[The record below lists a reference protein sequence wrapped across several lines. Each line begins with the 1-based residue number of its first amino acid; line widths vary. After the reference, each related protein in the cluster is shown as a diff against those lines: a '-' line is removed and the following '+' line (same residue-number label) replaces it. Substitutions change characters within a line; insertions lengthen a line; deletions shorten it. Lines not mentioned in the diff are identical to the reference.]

1 MELKYPSII
10 NYIGFS
16 ESNFSK
22 KPYPM
27 IITDVYKRGTLYD
40 ALEDHLSELTTT
52 KKMII
57 LIGIAFA
64 MNYIHKHNI
73 ILHYLRCSSIMLD
86 DNLHPIIADFNAAK
100 KCHGNSITHDD
111 EDFLKSVPSYCW
123 APEFISGSEP
133 YSYPIDVFAYGMLF
147 YHVISNEEPT
157 IINNGKMDL
166 FNKIYHNELPSLNE
180 ITGKHHKFIESMWNK
195 DPQKRPTFEQII
207 DKLLHSQYE
216 CWLENVDDDEI
227 ELYIHQFGETLKP
240 KNRSEYIKV
249 INQAKMIL
257 PSNSLNTFKNITE
270 STLTSNKNI
279 IFDTAKFLYQKDST
293 VAIGIKL
300 LEIATDLN
308 ITEAFVLFGNAYKNG
323 RGVKKNIAMA
333 ALNFK
338 IAADLGEKSSMFEYA
353 SILMN
358 FFRKTISVDDRKKML
373 KEARNIIN
381 NQNGKNKYYYIESR
395 LCFVTIENSDASI
408 FAAIKYFEKV
418 SDQKSSDELKKIRNT
433 NQANYPLPYFDELC
447 QKITK

>member
-1 MELKYPSII
+1 
-10 NYIGFS
+10 
-16 ESNFSK
+16 
-22 KPYPM
+22 
-27 IITDVYKRGTLYD
+27 
-40 ALEDHLSELTTT
+40 
-52 KKMII
+52 
-57 LIGIAFA
+57 
-64 MNYIHKHNI
+64 
-73 ILHYLRCSSIMLD
+73 
-86 DNLHPIIADFNAAK
+86 
-100 KCHGNSITHDD
+100 
-111 EDFLKSVPSYCW
+111 
-123 APEFISGSEP
+123 
-133 YSYPIDVFAYGMLF
+133 MLF

-180 ITGKHHKFIESMWNK
+180 IPGKHHKFIESMWNK
-195 DPQKRPTFEQII
+195 DPRKRPTFEQII

-293 VAIGIKL
+293 VAIGIEL

-323 RGVKKNIAMA
+323 RGVKKNFAMA
-333 ALNFK
+333 ALDFK

-447 QKITK
+447 QKITNEMINE